1 MDLTK
6 SKKGAKMRK
15 ILIPVMAVLCLGIIA
30 CKDIPVTAAEC
41 SQTLCT
47 KEHCYVWS
55 AELNRCGTAEAL
67 KKEEARLKKI
77 AKAAENK
84 DSAKVVLPKAVRDS
98 LAKIEKKQKTI
109 KYEIHE
115 LKKDIDSIRVV
126 DSTNGT
132 SLMAATYLK
141 NKLDMEKEKL
151 NAKYKTMMDSIEML
165 NLINRKPI
173 TAVQWLEYNK
183 RKKKAKLDRLEK

>member
-30 CKDIPVTAAEC
+30 CKDIPVTEAEC

-98 LAKIEKKQKTI
+98 LATI
-109 KYEIHE
+109 
-115 LKKDIDSIRVV
+115 
-126 DSTNGT
+126 
-132 SLMAATYLK
+132 
-141 NKLDMEKEKL
+141 
-151 NAKYKTMMDSIEML
+151 
-165 NLINRKPI
+165 
-173 TAVQWLEYNK
+173 
-183 RKKKAKLDRLEK
+183 

>member
-1 MDLTK
+1 
-6 SKKGAKMRK
+6 MRK

-30 CKDIPVTAAEC
+30 CKDIPVTEAEC
-41 SQTLCT
+41 SKTLCT

-151 NAKYKTMMDSIEML
+151 NTKYKTMMDSVEML